1 MCHDI
6 LVSNRER
13 EKFKTAQTMSR
24 QRIKVA
30 TPKEENSGHDEEW
43 MARSADKVSNQKN

>member
-6 LVSNRER
+6 LVSNSKR

-30 TPKEENSGHDEEW
+30 TPKEENSGRDEEW
-43 MARSADKVSNQKN
+43 MAGPADKVYNQKN